1 MRNKLLFRSLSILL
15 FCGIST
21 PGQESS
27 PGIPGVD
34 PMAIEKD
41 LVARLSGYTEIRP
54 GLKLEDRFTLENR
67 QAARVYLKGVWQGL
81 GLDVQVQDYSAE
93 GQNLY
98 AVLKATVPPEEYI
111 VLGAHYDTVSHCPGA
126 NDNATGVALV
136 TAVAAELSKTTPRS
150 RNLIFVLFD
159 EEERGLRGSRAF
171 AQKLRDEGLKVLTV
185 HTVDQMGWDQDHD
198 LAIELELPYEGAK
211 TLYEKAAKAL
221 SMPIPIHVTQ
231 EAGADHSAFR
241 KLGFQAVGLTEEY
254 RNKDTTPHIHR
265 PGDSFDTVQFDYLAS
280 TTRLVVGAMR
290 ILVQ

>member
-1 MRNKLLFRSLSILL
+1 V
-15 FCGIST
+15 T
-21 PGQESS
+21 
-27 PGIPGVD
+27 
-34 PMAIEKD
+34 AIEKD
-41 LVARLSGYTEIRP
+41 LVARLSGHTEIGP

-67 QAARVYLKGVWQGL
+67 QAARVYLKGVWRGL
-81 GLDVQVQDYSAE
+81 GLDVQGQDYTTE

-98 AVLKATVPPEEYI
+98 SVLKATVPSEENI

-159 EEERGLRGSRAF
+159 EEERALRGSRAF
-171 AQKLRDEGLKVLTV
+171 AQKLRDEGLKVHAI

-198 LAIELELPYEGAK
+198 RAIELELPYEGAEA
-211 TLYEKAAKAL
+211 LYEKAAKAL

-290 ILVQ
+290 MLVQ